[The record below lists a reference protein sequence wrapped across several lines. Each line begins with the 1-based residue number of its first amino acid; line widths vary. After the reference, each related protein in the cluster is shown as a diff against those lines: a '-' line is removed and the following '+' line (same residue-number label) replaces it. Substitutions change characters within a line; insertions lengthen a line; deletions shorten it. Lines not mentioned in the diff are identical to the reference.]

1 MKNSVTVKEEMIVS
15 RESLQES
22 LCFYMDKI
30 RNKEVQHIFILS
42 NDEKK
47 EAVMLDI
54 EEYEAL
60 YIQYSRYKLLK
71 KKE

>member
-47 EAVMLDI
+47 RGCDA
-54 EEYEAL
+54 
-60 YIQYSRYKLLK
+60 
-71 KKE
+71 